1 MKSAEHGKNTSSVE
15 VTNISSHGVWISINE
30 REYFMPFEQFPWF
43 REAPIGKILRVE
55 MHTDTHVYW
64 PELDIDLDVDRILSP
79 ENYPL
84 VSGR

>member
-1 MKSAEHGKNTSSVE
+1 
-15 VTNISSHGVWISINE
+15 
-30 REYFMPFEQFPWF
+30 MPFEQFPWF